1 MTALSIDNLLL
12 ILILL
17 LVLSAFFSGSET
29 ALMSVNKYKLKH
41 RVKKKDVSALKVDY
55 LLNNPDKT
63 LGLILLLNNFVNI
76 LASAITTLIAIELYG
91 DKGIAIAAGVLT
103 FIILVFSEVTPKT
116 FASHYSDKIAY
127 KISFFFYY
135 SLKVFNPI
143 VKFINFFSKLIL
155 MVFGFD
161 KKKIH
166 HDDLSNEEIKTIIQE
181 SSNKITENYEE
192 MVLNLLDLQKVTVEH
207 AMIPKNDIEGIDIND
222 DDKNINSKLIDVK
235 HTRLPVYSQTLNN
248 LRGFIN
254 KKHVPALLKANST
267 INADQLVSCLS
278 EPYYIPEDTS
288 LLSQLIIFKKEK
300 KRIGC
305 VVDEY
310 GDIKG
315 ILTLDDI
322 LEEIVGEYNAG
333 YQKKNLVKHISK
345 YKIEVN
351 GSVQLREINKI
362 LTINLSES
370 SITTINGYIL
380 ESLQEIPEVGMT
392 FKKDNTI
399 IEVMEVSNNFV
410 EKALITKNK

>member
-29 ALMSVNKYKLKH
+29 ALMSVNRYKLKH
-41 RVKKKDVSALKVDY
+41 RVKKKDVSALKVNY

-63 LGLILLLNNFVNI
+63 LGLILLMNNFVNI
-76 LASAITTLIAIELYG
+76 LASAITTLIAIEIYG
-91 DKGIAIAAGVLT
+91 DNGVAIAAGFLT

-135 SLKVFNPI
+135 SLKIFNPI

-155 MVFGFD
+155 MMFGFD

-192 MVLNLLDLQKVTVEH
+192 MILNLLDLQKVSVEH
-207 AMIPKNDIEGIDIND
+207 AMIPKNDIEGLDISNNDVDIN
-222 DDKNINSKLIDVK
+222 IKLIDVK
-235 HTRLPVYSQTLNN
+235 HSRLPVYSKTLNN
-248 LRGFIN
+248 LKGFIN
-254 KKHVPALLKANST
+254 KKHVPALLKENNIIKAN
-267 INADQLVSCLS
+267 QLNSCLS

-288 LLSQLIIFKKEK
+288 LLSQLITFKKEK

-315 ILTLDDI
+315 LLTLDDI
-322 LEEIVGEYNAG
+322 LEEIVGEYNAD
-333 YQKKNLVKHISK
+333 YQKKNLIMNISK
-345 YKIEVN
+345 NKVEVH

-362 LTINLSES
+362 LKINLSEN

-399 IEVMEVSNNFV
+399 IEVIEVSNNFV

>member
-1 MTALSIDNLLL
+1 MTALSIDSLLL
-12 ILILL
+12 ILVLL
-17 LVLSAFFSGSET
+17 LLLSAFFSGSET
-29 ALMSVNKYKLKH
+29 ALMSVNRYKLKH
-41 RVKKKDVSALKVDY
+41 RVKKKDVSALKVNY

-135 SLKVFNPI
+135 SLKIFNPI

-155 MVFGFD
+155 MIFGFD

-192 MVLNLLDLQKVTVEH
+192 MILNLLDLQKVSVEH
-207 AMIPKNDIEGIDIND
+207 AMIPKNDIEGLDINNND
-222 DDKNINSKLIDVK
+222 EDINTKLIDVK
-235 HTRLPVYSQTLNN
+235 YSRLPVYSKTLNN
-248 LRGFIN
+248 LKGFIN
-254 KKHVPALLKANST
+254 KKHVPALLKKNNIIDAE
-267 INADQLVSCLS
+267 QLNSCLS

-288 LLSQLIIFKKEK
+288 LLSQLITFKKEK

-315 ILTLDDI
+315 LLTLDDI
-322 LEEIVGEYNAG
+322 LEEIVGEYNAD
-333 YQKKNLVKHISK
+333 YQKKNLIKNITK
-345 YKIEVN
+345 YKVEVH

-362 LTINLSES
+362 LKINLSES

-380 ESLQEIPEVGMT
+380 ESLQEIPEVGMA

-399 IEVMEVSNNFV
+399 IEVIEVNNNFV
-410 EKALITKNK
+410 EKALITKNI

>member
-1 MTALSIDNLLL
+1 MTTLSIDSLFLV
-12 ILILL
+12 LILL

-29 ALMSVNKYKLKH
+29 ALMSVNRYKLKH
-41 RVKKKDVSALKVDY
+41 RVKKKDDAALKVNY

-91 DKGIAIAAGVLT
+91 DKGIAIAAGFLT
-103 FIILVFSEVTPKT
+103 FVILVFSEVTPKT
-116 FASHYSDKIAY
+116 FASHYSDRIAY
-127 KISFFFYY
+127 KISFIFYY
-135 SLKVFNPI
+135 GLKLFNPV
-143 VKFINFFSKLIL
+143 VKFINFFSRLIL
-155 MVFGFD
+155 RVFGFN
-161 KKKIH
+161 KKKILD
-166 HDDLSNEEIKTIIQE
+166 DDLSNEEIKTIIQE

-192 MVLNLLDLQKVTVEH
+192 MILNLLDLQKVTVEN
-207 AMIPKNDIEGIDIND
+207 AMIPKNDIKGLDISSSEENM
-222 DDKNINSKLIDVK
+222 NAKLIDVQ
-235 HTRLPVYSQTLNN
+235 HTRLPVYSETLNN
-248 LRGFIN
+248 LKGFIN
-254 KKHVPALLKANST
+254 KKHVPALLKENNV
-267 INADQLVSCLS
+267 INVNQLISCLS

-322 LEEIVGEYNAG
+322 LEEIVGEYNAD
-333 YQKKNLVKHISK
+333 QKKKNTIKIISK
-345 YKIEVN
+345 NQIEVH

-362 LTINLSES
+362 LILSLSET

-399 IEVMEVSNNFV
+399 IEVREVNNNFV
-410 EKALITKNK
+410 EKALITRNI

>member
-1 MTALSIDNLLL
+1 MTALSIDSLLL
-12 ILILL
+12 ILVLL
-17 LVLSAFFSGSET
+17 LLLSAFFSGSET
-29 ALMSVNKYKLKH
+29 ALMSVNRYKLKH
-41 RVKKKDVSALKVDY
+41 RVKKKDVSALKVNY

-135 SLKVFNPI
+135 SLKIFNPI

-155 MVFGFD
+155 MIFGFD

-192 MVLNLLDLQKVTVEH
+192 MILNLLDLQKVSVEH
-207 AMIPKNDIEGIDIND
+207 AMIPKNDIEGLDISNNDEDINT
-222 DDKNINSKLIDVK
+222 KLISVK
-235 HTRLPVYSQTLNN
+235 YSRLPVYSKTLNN
-248 LRGFIN
+248 LKGFIN
-254 KKHVPALLKANST
+254 KKHVPALLKKNNIIDAK
-267 INADQLVSCLS
+267 QLNSCLS

-288 LLSQLIIFKKEK
+288 LLSQLITFKKEK

-315 ILTLDDI
+315 LLTLDDI
-322 LEEIVGEYNAG
+322 LEEIVGEYNAD
-333 YQKKNLVKHISK
+333 YQKKNLIKNITKSK
-345 YKIEVN
+345 VEVH

-362 LTINLSES
+362 LKINLSES

-380 ESLQEIPEVGMT
+380 ESLQEIPEVGMA

-399 IEVMEVSNNFV
+399 IEVIEVNNNFV
-410 EKALITKNK
+410 EKALITKNI

>member
-1 MTALSIDNLLL
+1 
-12 ILILL
+12 
-17 LVLSAFFSGSET
+17 
-29 ALMSVNKYKLKH
+29 MSVNRYKLKH
-41 RVKKKDVSALKVDY
+41 RVKKKDVSALKVNY

-135 SLKVFNPI
+135 SLKIFNPI

-155 MVFGFD
+155 MIFCFD

-192 MVLNLLDLQKVTVEH
+192 MILNLLDFQKVSVEH
-207 AMIPKNDIEGIDIND
+207 AMIPKNDIEGLDINNND
-222 DDKNINSKLIDVK
+222 EDINTKLIDVK
-235 HTRLPVYSQTLNN
+235 YSRLPVYSKTLNN
-248 LRGFIN
+248 LKGFIN
-254 KKHVPALLKANST
+254 KKHVPALLKKNNIIDAE
-267 INADQLVSCLS
+267 QLNSCLS

-288 LLSQLIIFKKEK
+288 LLSQLITFKKEK

-315 ILTLDDI
+315 LLTLDDI
-322 LEEIVGEYNAG
+322 LEEIVGEYNAD
-333 YQKKNLVKHISK
+333 YQKKNLIKNITK
-345 YKIEVN
+345 YKVEVH

-362 LTINLSES
+362 LKINLSES

-399 IEVMEVSNNFV
+399 IEVIEVNNNFV

>member
-1 MTALSIDNLLL
+1 MTALSIDSLLL
-12 ILILL
+12 ILALL
-17 LVLSAFFSGSET
+17 LLLSAFFSGSET
-29 ALMSVNKYKLKH
+29 ALMSVNRYKLKH
-41 RVKKKDVSALKVDY
+41 RVKKKDVSALKVNY

-135 SLKVFNPI
+135 SLKIFNPI

-155 MVFGFD
+155 MIFGFD

-192 MVLNLLDLQKVTVEH
+192 MILNLLDLQKVSVEH
-207 AMIPKNDIEGIDIND
+207 AMIPKNDIEGLDINNND
-222 DDKNINSKLIDVK
+222 EDINTKLIDVK
-235 HTRLPVYSQTLNN
+235 YSRLPVYSKTLNN
-248 LRGFIN
+248 LKGFIN
-254 KKHVPALLKANST
+254 KKHVPALLKKNNIIDAK
-267 INADQLVSCLS
+267 QLNSCLS

-288 LLSQLIIFKKEK
+288 LLSQLVTFKKEK

-315 ILTLDDI
+315 LLTLDDI
-322 LEEIVGEYNAG
+322 LEEIVGEYNAD
-333 YQKKNLVKHISK
+333 YQKKNLIKNITK
-345 YKIEVN
+345 YKVEVH

-362 LTINLSES
+362 LKINLSES

-380 ESLQEIPEVGMT
+380 ESLQEIPEVGMA

-399 IEVMEVSNNFV
+399 IEVIEVNNNFV
-410 EKALITKNK
+410 EKALITKNI